1 MKIKYSFWLIAGTF
15 YLALAVV
22 LIYGFLKNPRM
33 LLLSQL
39 LLILL
44 FVGLIYFYRLI
55 IRPINI
61 IASGSDLIKE
71 QDFSSRLTAIGQPD
85 IDKLIGVF
93 NKMMGQLKEERL
105 RVREQHYFL
114 DLLIN
119 ASPLGVITL
128 DFDQRISS
136 LNPSAQ
142 RLFVGSET
150 TGRLLAEI
158 DHPLAA
164 EMATLKPN
172 EHKIVRLSGLHVYK
186 CTRSYFIDRGFQH
199 PFILVEELTHEL
211 IRTEKKAYEKVIR
224 VMSHEVNNAIGATNS
239 MLNLLADNLRQ
250 SDLAYSE
257 DFCNVI
263 DIATE
268 RGSNLSRLMSNF
280 SEVVKIPDP
289 ARKEVSLQMLID
301 AVRLPLEAECHKR
314 NIKFTIDLPTPA
326 PTINADIIQM
336 EQVLINIVKN
346 SMESIGRDGQIVV
359 KITSNPLALTVE
371 DNGKGI
377 APEEQSL
384 LFTPFFS
391 TKPNGQGIGLMF
403 IREILLN
410 HQYQMSLETKANGIT
425 EFRIGFK

>member
-150 TGRLLAEI
+150 T
-158 DHPLAA
+158 
-164 EMATLKPN
+164 
-172 EHKIVRLSGLHVYK
+172 
-186 CTRSYFIDRGFQH
+186 
-199 PFILVEELTHEL
+199 
-211 IRTEKKAYEKVIR
+211 
-224 VMSHEVNNAIGATNS
+224 
-239 MLNLLADNLRQ
+239 AD
-250 SDLAYSE
+250 
-257 DFCNVI
+257 CWP
-263 DIATE
+263 
-268 RGSNLSRLMSNF
+268 
-280 SEVVKIPDP
+280 K
-289 ARKEVSLQMLID
+289 
-301 AVRLPLEAECHKR
+301 
-314 NIKFTIDLPTPA
+314 
-326 PTINADIIQM
+326 
-336 EQVLINIVKN
+336 
-346 SMESIGRDGQIVV
+346 
-359 KITSNPLALTVE
+359 
-371 DNGKGI
+371 
-377 APEEQSL
+377 
-384 LFTPFFS
+384 
-391 TKPNGQGIGLMF
+391 
-403 IREILLN
+403 
-410 HQYQMSLETKANGIT
+410 
-425 EFRIGFK
+425 